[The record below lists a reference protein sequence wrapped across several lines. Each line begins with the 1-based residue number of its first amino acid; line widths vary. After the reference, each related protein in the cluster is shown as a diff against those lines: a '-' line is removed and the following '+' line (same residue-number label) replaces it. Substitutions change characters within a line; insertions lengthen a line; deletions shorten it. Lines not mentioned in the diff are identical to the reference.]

1 MVPWLKH
8 FLDGGNQPIAIAEDL
23 PQQDHVVV
31 CGYGQI
37 GRNIVRLLQ
46 DHQYPV
52 VVIEQSEQAI
62 EQLRAADIPYVYG
75 NAVSLHVMEAA
86 GVDRA
91 KGMAIALPDSMSTR
105 LCLKRAL
112 ELTPDLDVV
121 VRAEKDKDIELLYQ
135 LGAREVVQPE
145 FEVSLELSSH
155 LLTGIGIPLPIIQ
168 REVQQIRNSH
178 YFELRPEQSSDEISR
193 SLKAVA
199 QEMNSRWLTLPPGS
213 PLAEMTLDE
222 TNLRRLT
229 GVSIIAIEQSS
240 GEKVDYPNGETV
252 LHSGDR
258 LLVVGESNELAAFS
272 DLASGQAAMPREQAS
287 CQWLLV
293 PADSPAVG
301 KTLAEVHIRR
311 QFGVLVQAIRREGK
325 FIRFPDG
332 NSDVEAGDRL
342 LLCGGFHALNQARQ
356 WLAPLAQPLMLPL
369 VTVNDTLS
377 EYISAGESVESTEG
391 AGQDDKLSLTPES

>member
-1 MVPWLKH
+1 
-8 FLDGGNQPIAIAEDL
+8 
-23 PQQDHVVV
+23 
-31 CGYGQI
+31 
-37 GRNIVRLLQ
+37 
-46 DHQYPV
+46 
-52 VVIEQSEQAI
+52 
-62 EQLRAADIPYVYG
+62 
-75 NAVSLHVMEAA
+75 
-86 GVDRA
+86 
-91 KGMAIALPDSMSTR
+91 
-105 LCLKRAL
+105 
-112 ELTPDLDVV
+112 
-121 VRAEKDKDIELLYQ
+121 
-135 LGAREVVQPE
+135 
-145 FEVSLELSSH
+145 
-155 LLTGIGIPLPIIQ
+155 
-168 REVQQIRNSH
+168 
-178 YFELRPEQSSDEISR
+178 
-193 SLKAVA
+193 
-199 QEMNSRWLTLPPGS
+199 MNSRWLTLPPGS